1 MADISMSEDFK
12 ATFAGACSAYV
23 TDGVSL
29 PSITQLPGQ
38 AKPVAS
44 RGKAATIG
52 PVFYEGDGKA
62 ISRVVPGCLT
72 TGIGTMNS
80 LKDMRGAVNR

>member
-1 MADISMSEDFK
+1 MSEDFK

-52 PVFYEGDGKA
+52 PVFTKA
-62 ISRVVPGCLT
+62 MARPFPGWFP
-72 TGIGTMNS
+72 
-80 LKDMRGAVNR
+80 GA